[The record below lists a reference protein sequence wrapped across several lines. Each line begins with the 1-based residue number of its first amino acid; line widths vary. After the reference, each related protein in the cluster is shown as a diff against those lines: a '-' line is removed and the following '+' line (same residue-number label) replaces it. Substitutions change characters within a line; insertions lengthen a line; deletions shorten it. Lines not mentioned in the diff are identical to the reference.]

1 MTENKTTIDFDPDAL
16 RIKYQAERDKRI
28 RSDGNEQYLEA
39 TGAFS
44 GFSKDNRGGKIL
56 ERSPLNDEVD
66 VVVIGGGFGGLI
78 AGARLKNA
86 GIEDVLLIEK
96 GADFGGTWYWN
107 QYPGARCDVESYI
120 YLPLLE
126 EVDSI
131 PSEKYAS
138 ATEIQEHACA
148 IASRFGLDKNACF
161 QTEVKST
168 RWDADTSRWIVSTDR
183 LDEIK
188 ARFVVMASGP
198 LHKLKLPGIAGI
210 DTFSGHMFHTSRWDY
225 DYTGGSPKDDLTGL
239 GDKRVALIG
248 TGATA
253 IQCVSHLGKDSKHL
267 YVFQRT
273 PSSVDFRGNR
283 PTDSDWAESL
293 EPGWHKER
301 MENFNNLVSGI
312 PQEVDL
318 VDDCWT
324 DLIGNIADMYRRG
337 AIQPEMDLP
346 EVLEMANFEK
356 MESIRKRVEES
367 VDNPEIAEALK
378 PWYALFC
385 KRPCFDDEYL
395 PTFNRENVDL
405 IDTGGLGVEKITP
418 KGVVVA
424 GQEYEVDCIIFA
436 TGFEVGTG
444 YERRAGCEV
453 IGADGRTLT
462 EKWDKNGVSTLHGL
476 QTSGYPNYFMLGA
489 NQGAF
494 TVNFPHLLE
503 EAATNAVYIIK
514 HIFDE
519 GHSTV
524 DVKQEAE
531 GEWVKTIIEKARG
544 PIGAGPGSTECTPG
558 YYNNE
563 GHLNE
568 KARQGAPYG
577 GGSVEFFKLMED
589 WRDKGDFA
597 GLEFK

>member
-1 MTENKTTIDFDPDAL
+1 
-16 RIKYQAERDKRI
+16 
-28 RSDGNEQYLEA
+28 
-39 TGAFS
+39 
-44 GFSKDNRGGKIL
+44 
-56 ERSPLNDEVD
+56 
-66 VVVIGGGFGGLI
+66 
-78 AGARLKNA
+78 
-86 GIEDVLLIEK
+86 
-96 GADFGGTWYWN
+96 
-107 QYPGARCDVESYI
+107 
-120 YLPLLE
+120 
-126 EVDSI
+126 
-131 PSEKYAS
+131 
-138 ATEIQEHACA
+138 
-148 IASRFGLDKNACF
+148 
-161 QTEVKST
+161 
-168 RWDADTSRWIVSTDR
+168 
-183 LDEIK
+183 
-188 ARFVVMASGP
+188 
-198 LHKLKLPGIAGI
+198 
-210 DTFSGHMFHTSRWDY
+210 
-225 DYTGGSPKDDLTGL
+225 
-239 GDKRVALIG
+239 
-248 TGATA
+248 
-253 IQCVSHLGKDSKHL
+253 
-267 YVFQRT
+267 
-273 PSSVDFRGNR
+273 
-283 PTDSDWAESL
+283 
-293 EPGWHKER
+293 

-337 AIQPEMDLP
+337 AIQPEMDLL
-346 EVLEMANFEK
+346 EVLDMANFEK

-405 IDTGGLGVEKITP
+405 IDTGGLGVEKITSN
-418 KGVVVA
+418 GVVVA
-424 GQEYEVDCIIFA
+424 GKEYEVDCIIFA

-444 YERRAGCEV
+444 YERRAGCQV
-453 IGADGRTLT
+453 VGADGRTLT
-462 EKWDKNGVSTLHGL
+462 EKWDEHGVSTLHGL

-503 EAATNAVYIIK
+503 EAATNAVCIIK
-514 HIFDE
+514 HIIDE
-519 GHSTV
+519 GYLTV
-524 DVKQEAE
+524 DVEQEAE
-531 GEWVKTIIEKARG
+531 DEWVKTIIEKARG

-589 WRDKGDFA
+589 WRDKGDFK

>member
-1 MTENKTTIDFDPDAL
+1 MTEIKTTIDFDPDAL
-16 RIKYQAERDKRI
+16 RTRYKAERDKRI

-39 TGAFS
+39 TGTFS
-44 GFSKDNRGGKIL
+44 HFSIDNRGGKII
-56 ERSPLNDEVD
+56 ERDPLSNEVD

-86 GIEDVLLIEK
+86 GIDDVLLIEK

-126 EVDSI
+126 EVDKI

-138 ATEIQEHACA
+138 ATEIQEHARA
-148 IASRFGLDKNACF
+148 IANRFDLDKDVCF

-168 RWDADTSRWIVSTDR
+168 QWNANTSRWTVVTDR
-183 LDEIK
+183 GDAIK

-198 LHKLKLPGIAGI
+198 LHKLKLPGIEGM
-210 DTFSGHMFHTSRWDY
+210 DTFSGHVFHTSRWDY
-225 DYTGGSPKDDLTGL
+225 DYTGGSPNDDLTGL
-239 GDKRVALIG
+239 ADKRVALIG

-253 IQCVSHLGKDSKHL
+253 IQCVSHLGKASKHL

-283 PTDSDWAESL
+283 PTDSEWAGSL

-337 AIQPEMDLP
+337 AVQPEMDLL

-367 VDNPEIAEALK
+367 VDDPEIAEALK

-405 IDTGGLGVEKITP
+405 IDTGGLGVEKITSG
-418 KGVVVA
+418 GVVVA
-424 GQEYEVDCIIFA
+424 GEEYEVDCIIFA

-444 YERRAGCEV
+444 YERRAGCQV
-453 IGADGRTLT
+453 VGADGRTLT
-462 EKWDKNGVSTLHGL
+462 EKWDEHGVSTLHGL

-494 TVNFPHLLE
+494 TVNFPHLLD
-503 EAATNAVYIIK
+503 EAATNTVCIIK
-514 HIFDE
+514 HTVDE
-519 GHSTV
+519 GYLTV
-524 DVKQEAE
+524 DVVQEAE
-531 GEWVKTIIEKARG
+531 DEWVKTIVEKARG
-544 PIGAGPGSTECTPG
+544 PIGSGPGSTECTPG

-568 KARQGAPYG
+568 KSRQGAPYG
-577 GGSVEFFKLMED
+577 GGSVEFFKLMEG
-589 WRDKGDFA
+589 WRDDGDFK
-597 GLEFK
+597 GLKFN

>member
-1 MTENKTTIDFDPDAL
+1 MTEIKTTIDFDPDAL
-16 RIKYQAERDKRI
+16 RTRYKAERDKRI

-39 TGAFS
+39 TGTFS
-44 GFSKDNRGGKIL
+44 HFSIDNRGGKII
-56 ERSPLNDEVD
+56 ERDPLSNEVD
-66 VVVIGGGFGGLI
+66 VVVIGGDFGGLI

-86 GIEDVLLIEK
+86 GIDDVLLIEK

-126 EVDSI
+126 EVDKI

-138 ATEIQEHACA
+138 ATEIQEHARA
-148 IASRFGLDKNACF
+148 IANRFDLDKDVCF

-168 RWDADTSRWIVSTDR
+168 QWNADTSRWTVVTDR
-183 LDEIK
+183 GDAIK

-198 LHKLKLPGIAGI
+198 LHKLKLPGIEGI
-210 DTFSGHMFHTSRWDY
+210 DTFAGHVFHTSRWDY
-225 DYTGGSPKDDLTGL
+225 DYTGGSPNDDLTGL
-239 GDKRVALIG
+239 ADKRVALIG

-253 IQCVSHLGKDSKHL
+253 IQCVSHLGKASKHL

-283 PTDSDWAESL
+283 PTDAEWAGSL

-337 AIQPEMDLP
+337 AVQPEMDLL

-367 VDNPEIAEALK
+367 VDDPEIAEALK

-405 IDTGGLGVEKITP
+405 IDTGGLGVEKITSG
-418 KGVVVA
+418 GVVVA
-424 GQEYEVDCIIFA
+424 GEEYEVDCIIFA

-444 YERRAGCEV
+444 YERRAGCQV
-453 IGADGRTLT
+453 VGADGRTLT
-462 EKWDKNGVSTLHGL
+462 EKWDEHGVSTLHGL

-494 TVNFPHLLE
+494 TVNFPHLLD
-503 EAATNAVYIIK
+503 EAATNTVCIIK
-514 HIFDE
+514 HTVDE
-519 GHSTV
+519 GYLTV
-524 DVKQEAE
+524 DVVQEAE
-531 GEWVKTIIEKARG
+531 DEWVKTIVEKARG
-544 PIGAGPGSTECTPG
+544 PIGSGPGSTECTPG

-568 KARQGAPYG
+568 KSRQGAPYG
-577 GGSVEFFKLMED
+577 GGSVEFFKLMEG
-589 WRDKGDFA
+589 WRDDGDFK
-597 GLEFK
+597 GLKFN

>member
-1 MTENKTTIDFDPDAL
+1 MTEIKTTIDFDPDVL
-16 RIKYQAERDKRI
+16 RAKYKAERDKRI
-28 RSDGNEQYLEA
+28 RSDGNEQYIEA
-39 TGAFS
+39 TGVFGYLA
-44 GFSKDNRGGKIL
+44 KDNNRGEHL
-56 ERSPLNDEVD
+56 DRDPQSREVD
-66 VVVIGGGFGGLI
+66 VVVVGGGFGGLI
-78 AGARLKNA
+78 AGAGLKKA
-86 GIEDVLLIEK
+86 GIDDVVLIEK

-126 EVDSI
+126 EVDKI
-131 PSEKYAS
+131 PTEKYAS
-138 ATEIQEHACA
+138 APEIQEHACG
-148 IASRFGLDKNACF
+148 IARKFGLDKNACF
-161 QTEVKST
+161 QTEVKT
-168 RWDADTSRWIVSTDR
+168 LKWDAEIDSWIVQTDR
-183 LDEIK
+183 QDEMK
-188 ARFVVMASGP
+188 ARFVIMASGP
-198 LHKLKLPGIAGI
+198 LHKLKLPGIPGI
-210 DTFSGHMFHTSRWDY
+210 DSFTGHMFHTSRWDY
-225 DYTGGSPKDDLTGL
+225 DYTGGSPEDPLTNL
-239 GDKRVALIG
+239 GDKRVAVIG

-253 IQCVSHLGKDSKHL
+253 IQCVSHLGKAAKHL

-283 PTDSDWAESL
+283 PTDTEWAESL

-301 MENFNNLVSGI
+301 MENFNNLVSGV

-337 AIQPEMDLP
+337 AVDPEMNLL
-346 EVLEMANFEK
+346 EVLEIANFEK
-356 MESIRKRVEES
+356 MESIRQRVEEN
-367 VDNPEIAEALK
+367 VDDPQIAEALK

-405 IDTGGLGVEKITP
+405 VDTGGLGVDEITA
-418 KGVVVA
+418 KGLVVA

-444 YERRAGCEV
+444 YERRAGCQV
-453 IGADGRTLT
+453 IGEDGRTLS
-462 EKWDKNGVSTLHGL
+462 EKWDDKGISTLHGL
-476 QTSGYPNYFMLGA
+476 QTRGYPNYFMLSPS
-489 NQGAF
+489 QGAF

-503 EAATNAVYIIK
+503 EAVTNAVHVIK
-514 HIFDE
+514 HMCDNDYL
-519 GHSTV
+519 TV
-524 DVKQEAE
+524 DVEKEAE
-531 GEWVKTIIEKARG
+531 EQWVRTIIEKARG

-568 KARQGAPYG
+568 KSRQGAPYG
-577 GGSVEFFKLMED
+577 GGSIEFFSLMKD
-589 WRDKGDFA
+589 WRDSGDFK
-597 GLEFK
+597 GLKFN

>member
-1 MTENKTTIDFDPDAL
+1 MTEIKTTIDFDPDVL
-16 RIKYQAERDKRI
+16 RAKYKTERDKRI
-28 RSDGNEQYLEA
+28 RPDGNEQYIEA
-39 TGAFS
+39 DGIFEHFA
-44 GFSKDNRGGKIL
+44 KDNNKGELLRR
-56 ERSPLNDEVD
+56 EPQSREVD
-66 VVVIGGGFGGLI
+66 VVVVGGGFGGLI
-78 AGARLKNA
+78 AGASLKKA
-86 GIEDVLLIEK
+86 GIEDVVLIEK

-126 EVDSI
+126 EVDKI
-131 PSEKYAS
+131 PTEKYAS
-138 ATEIQEHACA
+138 APEIQEHACS
-148 IASRFGLDKNACF
+148 IARRFDLDKNVCF
-161 QTEVKST
+161 QTEVKT
-168 RWDADTSRWIVSTDR
+168 LKWDTETNRWIVHTDR
-183 LDEIK
+183 QDEMK
-188 ARFVVMASGP
+188 ARFVIMASGP
-198 LHKLKLPGIAGI
+198 LHKLKLPGISGI
-210 DTFSGHMFHTSRWDY
+210 DRFSGHMFHTSRWDY
-225 DYTGGSPKDDLTGL
+225 EYTGGSPKDPLMLL
-239 GDKRVALIG
+239 GDKRVAVIG

-253 IQCVSHLGKDSKHL
+253 IQCVSHLGKAAKHL

-283 PTDSDWAESL
+283 PTDPDWAESL

-301 MENFNNLVSGI
+301 MENFNNLVSGV

-337 AIQPEMDLP
+337 AVQPEMDLL

-356 MESIRKRVEES
+356 MESIRKRVEENI
-367 VDNPEIAEALK
+367 DDPEIAEALK

-405 IDTGGLGVEKITP
+405 IDTGGLGVDEITT

-444 YERRAGCEV
+444 YERRAGCQVVGE
-453 IGADGRTLT
+453 DGRTLT
-462 EKWDKNGVSTLHGL
+462 EKWDEKGVSTLHGL
-476 QTSGYPNYFMLGA
+476 QTRGYPNYFMLSPS
-489 NQGAF
+489 QGAF

-503 EAATNAVYIIK
+503 EASTNAVHIIK
-514 HIFDE
+514 HMFDN
-519 GHSTV
+519 GHSVV
-524 DVKQEAE
+524 DVEEEAE
-531 GEWVKTIIEKARG
+531 EQWVETIIQKARG

-568 KARQGAPYG
+568 KSRQGAPYG
-577 GGSVEFFKLMED
+577 GGSIEFFSLMKD
-589 WRDKGDFA
+589 WRDSGDFK
-597 GLEFK
+597 GLKFN

>member
-1 MTENKTTIDFDPDAL
+1 M
-16 RIKYQAERDKRI
+16 
-28 RSDGNEQYLEA
+28 
-39 TGAFS
+39 
-44 GFSKDNRGGKIL
+44 
-56 ERSPLNDEVD
+56 
-66 VVVIGGGFGGLI
+66 I
-78 AGARLKNA
+78 AGARLKDA
-86 GIEDVLLIEK
+86 GIDDVLLIEK

-126 EVDSI
+126 EVDKI

-138 ATEIQEHACA
+138 ATEIQEHARA
-148 IASRFGLDKNACF
+148 IANRFGLDKNVCF
-161 QTEVKST
+161 QTEVKTT
-168 RWDADTSRWIVSTDR
+168 RWDASTSRWIVLTDR
-183 LDEIK
+183 GDAIK

-210 DTFSGHMFHTSRWDY
+210 DTFGGHMFHTSRWDY
-225 DYTGGSPKDDLTGL
+225 DYTGGSPNDDLTDL
-239 GDKRVALIG
+239 VDKRVALIG

-253 IQCVSHLGKDSKHL
+253 IQCVSHLGKASKHL

-283 PTDSDWAESL
+283 PTDSDWAGSL

-337 AIQPEMDLP
+337 AVQPDMDLL

-367 VDNPEIAEALK
+367 VDDPEIAEALK

-405 IDTGGLGVEKITP
+405 IDTGGLGVEKITT

-424 GQEYEVDCIIFA
+424 GREYEVDCIIFA

-453 IGADGRTLT
+453 LGADGRTLT
-462 EKWDKNGVSTLHGL
+462 EKWDEHGVSTLHGL

-503 EAATNAVYIIK
+503 EAATNTVCIIK
-514 HIFDE
+514 HTVDE
-519 GHSTV
+519 GYLTV
-524 DVKQEAE
+524 DVLQEAE
-531 GEWVKTIIEKARG
+531 DEWVKTIVEKARG
-544 PIGAGPGSTECTPG
+544 PIGSGPGSTECTPG

-589 WRDKGDFA
+589 WRNNGDFK
-597 GLEFK
+597 GLKFN

>member
-1 MTENKTTIDFDPDAL
+1 MTEIKTTIDFDPDAL
-16 RIKYQAERDKRI
+16 RTRYKAERDKRI

-39 TGAFS
+39 TGTFS
-44 GFSKDNRGGKIL
+44 HFSIDNRGGKII
-56 ERSPLNDEVD
+56 ERDPLSNEVD

-86 GIEDVLLIEK
+86 GIDDVLLIEK

-126 EVDSI
+126 EVDKI

-138 ATEIQEHACA
+138 ATEIQEHARA
-148 IASRFGLDKNACF
+148 IANRFDLDKDVCF
-161 QTEVKST
+161 QTEVKSIQ
-168 RWDADTSRWIVSTDR
+168 WNANTSRWIVVTDR
-183 LDEIK
+183 GDAIK

-198 LHKLKLPGIAGI
+198 LHKLKLPGIEGI
-210 DTFSGHMFHTSRWDY
+210 DTFAGHVFHTSRWDY
-225 DYTGGSPKDDLTGL
+225 DYTGGSPNDDLTGL
-239 GDKRVALIG
+239 ADKRVALIG

-253 IQCVSHLGKDSKHL
+253 IQCVSHLGKASKHL

-283 PTDSDWAESL
+283 PTDAEWAGSL

-337 AIQPEMDLP
+337 AVQPEMDLL

-367 VDNPEIAEALK
+367 VDDPEIAEALK

-405 IDTGGLGVEKITP
+405 IDTGGLGVEKITSG
-418 KGVVVA
+418 GVVVA
-424 GQEYEVDCIIFA
+424 GEEYEVDCIIFA

-444 YERRAGCEV
+444 YERRAGCQV
-453 IGADGRTLT
+453 VGADGRTLT
-462 EKWDKNGVSTLHGL
+462 EKWDEHGVSTLHGL

-494 TVNFPHLLE
+494 TVNFPHLLD
-503 EAATNAVYIIK
+503 EAATNTVCIIK
-514 HIFDE
+514 HTVDE
-519 GHSTV
+519 GYLTV
-524 DVKQEAE
+524 DVVQEAE
-531 GEWVKTIIEKARG
+531 DEWVKTIVEKARG
-544 PIGAGPGSTECTPG
+544 PIGSGPGSTECTPG

-577 GGSVEFFKLMED
+577 GGSVEFFKLMEG
-589 WRDKGDFA
+589 WRNDGDFK
-597 GLEFK
+597 GLKFN

>member
-1 MTENKTTIDFDPDAL
+1 MTEIKTTIDFDPDVL
-16 RIKYQAERDKRI
+16 RAKYKAERDKRI
-28 RSDGNEQYLEA
+28 RSDGNEQYIEA
-39 TGAFS
+39 TGVFEYLA
-44 GFSKDNRGGKIL
+44 KDNNRGEHL
-56 ERSPLNDEVD
+56 DRDPQSREVD
-66 VVVIGGGFGGLI
+66 VVVVGGGFGGLI
-78 AGARLKNA
+78 AGAGLKKA
-86 GIEDVLLIEK
+86 GIDDVVLIEK

-126 EVDSI
+126 EVDKI
-131 PSEKYAS
+131 PTEKYAS
-138 ATEIQEHACA
+138 APEIQEHACG
-148 IASRFGLDKNACF
+148 IARKFGLDKNACF
-161 QTEVKST
+161 QTEVKT
-168 RWDADTSRWIVSTDR
+168 LKWDAEIDRWIVQTDR
-183 LDEIK
+183 QDEMK
-188 ARFVVMASGP
+188 ARFVIMASGP
-198 LHKLKLPGIAGI
+198 LHKLKLPGIPGI
-210 DTFSGHMFHTSRWDY
+210 DSFTGHMFHTSRWDY
-225 DYTGGSPKDDLTGL
+225 DYTGGSPKDPLTNL
-239 GDKRVALIG
+239 GDKRVAVIG

-253 IQCVSHLGKDSKHL
+253 IQCVSHLGKAAKHL

-283 PTDSDWAESL
+283 PTDTEWAESL

-301 MENFNNLVSGI
+301 MENFNNLVSGV

-337 AIQPEMDLP
+337 AVDPEMNLL
-346 EVLEMANFEK
+346 EVLEIANFEK
-356 MESIRKRVEES
+356 MESIRERVEEN
-367 VDNPEIAEALK
+367 VDDPQIAEALK

-405 IDTGGLGVEKITP
+405 VDTGGLGVDEITA

-444 YERRAGCEV
+444 YERRAGCQV
-453 IGADGRTLT
+453 IGEDGRTLS
-462 EKWDKNGVSTLHGL
+462 EKWDDKGISTLHGL
-476 QTSGYPNYFMLGA
+476 QTRGYPNYFMLSPS
-489 NQGAF
+489 QGAF

-503 EAATNAVYIIK
+503 EAVTNAVHVIK
-514 HIFDE
+514 HMCDNDYL
-519 GHSTV
+519 TV
-524 DVKQEAE
+524 DVEKEAE
-531 GEWVKTIIEKARG
+531 EQWVRTIIEKARG
-544 PIGAGPGSTECTPG
+544 PIGAGPGNTECTPG

-568 KARQGAPYG
+568 KSRQGAPYG
-577 GGSVEFFKLMED
+577 GGSIEFFSLMKD
-589 WRDKGDFA
+589 WRDSGDFK
-597 GLEFK
+597 GLKFN

>member
-1 MTENKTTIDFDPDAL
+1 MTEIKTTIDFDPDFL
-16 RIKYQAERDKRI
+16 RERYKSERDKRI
-28 RSDGNEQYLEA
+28 RPDGNEQYLEA
-39 TGAFS
+39 TGSFLH
-44 GFSKDNRGGKIL
+44 FSKDNRGGKVL
-56 ERSPLNDEVD
+56 ERKSFSNEVD

-78 AGARLKNA
+78 AGARLKDA
-86 GIEDVLLIEK
+86 GIDDVLLIEK

-126 EVDSI
+126 EVDKI

-138 ATEIQEHACA
+138 ATEIQEHARA
-148 IASRFGLDKNACF
+148 IANRFGLDKNVYF
-161 QTEVKST
+161 QTEVKTT
-168 RWDADTSRWIVSTDR
+168 RWDASASRWTVLTDR
-183 LDEIK
+183 GDAIK

-210 DTFSGHMFHTSRWDY
+210 DTFGGHMFHTSRWDY
-225 DYTGGSPKDDLTGL
+225 DYTGGSPNDDLTDL
-239 GDKRVALIG
+239 VDKRVALIG

-253 IQCVSHLGKDSKHL
+253 IQCVSHLGKASKHL

-283 PTDSDWAESL
+283 PTDSDWAGSL

-337 AIQPEMDLP
+337 AVQPDMDLL

-367 VDNPEIAEALK
+367 VDDPEIAEALK

-405 IDTGGLGVEKITP
+405 IDTGGLGVEKITT

-424 GQEYEVDCIIFA
+424 GREYEVDCIIFA

-453 IGADGRTLT
+453 LGADGRTLT
-462 EKWDKNGVSTLHGL
+462 EKWDEHGVSTLHGL

-503 EAATNAVYIIK
+503 EAATNTVCIIK
-514 HIFDE
+514 HTVDE
-519 GHSTV
+519 GYLTV
-524 DVKQEAE
+524 DVLQEAE
-531 GEWVKTIIEKARG
+531 DEWVKTIVEKARG
-544 PIGAGPGSTECTPG
+544 PIGSGPGSTECTPG

-589 WRDKGDFA
+589 WRNNGDFK
-597 GLEFK
+597 GLKFN

>member
-1 MTENKTTIDFDPDAL
+1 MTEIKTTIDFDPDVL
-16 RIKYQAERDKRI
+16 RAKYKAERDKRI
-28 RSDGNEQYLEA
+28 RSDGNEQYIEA
-39 TGAFS
+39 TGVFEYLAM
-44 GFSKDNRGGKIL
+44 DNNRGEHL
-56 ERSPLNDEVD
+56 DRDPQSREVD
-66 VVVIGGGFGGLI
+66 VVVVGGGFGGLI
-78 AGARLKNA
+78 AGAGLKKA
-86 GIEDVLLIEK
+86 GIDDVVLIEK

-126 EVDSI
+126 EVDKI
-131 PSEKYAS
+131 PTEKYAS
-138 ATEIQEHACA
+138 APEIQEHACG
-148 IASRFGLDKNACF
+148 IARKFGLDKNACF
-161 QTEVKST
+161 QTEVKT
-168 RWDADTSRWIVSTDR
+168 LKWDAEIDRWIVQTDR
-183 LDEIK
+183 QDEMK
-188 ARFVVMASGP
+188 ARFVIMASGP
-198 LHKLKLPGIAGI
+198 LHKLKLPGIPGI
-210 DTFSGHMFHTSRWDY
+210 DSFTGHMFHTSRWDY
-225 DYTGGSPKDDLTGL
+225 DYTGGSPKDPLTNL
-239 GDKRVALIG
+239 GDKRVAVIG

-253 IQCVSHLGKDSKHL
+253 IQCVSHLGKAAKHL

-283 PTDSDWAESL
+283 PTDTEWAESL

-337 AIQPEMDLP
+337 AVDPEMNLL
-346 EVLEMANFEK
+346 EVLEIANFEK
-356 MESIRKRVEES
+356 MESIRERVEEN
-367 VDNPEIAEALK
+367 VDDPQIAEALK

-405 IDTGGLGVEKITP
+405 VDTGGLGVDEITA
-418 KGVVVA
+418 KGLVVA

-444 YERRAGCEV
+444 YERRAGCQV
-453 IGADGRTLT
+453 IGEDGRTLS
-462 EKWDKNGVSTLHGL
+462 EKWDDKGISTLHGL
-476 QTSGYPNYFMLGA
+476 QTRGYPNYFMLSPS
-489 NQGAF
+489 QGAF

-503 EAATNAVYIIK
+503 EAVTNAVHVIK
-514 HIFDE
+514 HMCDNDYL
-519 GHSTV
+519 TV
-524 DVKQEAE
+524 DVEKEAE
-531 GEWVKTIIEKARG
+531 EQWVRTIIEKARG

-568 KARQGAPYG
+568 KSRQGAPYG
-577 GGSVEFFKLMED
+577 GGSIEFFSLMKD
-589 WRDKGDFA
+589 WRDSGDFK
-597 GLEFK
+597 GLKFN

>member
-1 MTENKTTIDFDPDAL
+1 MTEIKTTIDFDPDAL
-16 RIKYQAERDKRI
+16 RDKYRSERDKRI

-39 TGAFS
+39 TGSFS
-44 GFSKDNRGGKIL
+44 HFSKDNRGGKVV
-56 ERSPLNDEVD
+56 EREPRSSEVD

-86 GIEDVLLIEK
+86 GIDDVLLIEK

-126 EVDSI
+126 EVDKI
-131 PSEKYAS
+131 PTEKYAS
-138 ATEIQEHACA
+138 APEIQEHACA
-148 IASRFGLDKNACF
+148 IARKFGLDKNAYF
-161 QTEVKST
+161 QTEVKT
-168 RWDADTSRWIVSTDR
+168 LRWDIEANRWIVNTDR
-183 LDEIK
+183 QDEIK
-188 ARFVVMASGP
+188 ARFIIMASGP

-210 DTFSGHMFHTSRWDY
+210 DSFTGHMFHTSRWDY
-225 DYTGGSPKDDLTGL
+225 DYTGGSPKDPLTGL
-239 GDKRVALIG
+239 ADKRVAVIG

-253 IQCVSHLGKDSKHL
+253 IQCVSHLGKASKHL

-283 PTDSDWAESL
+283 PTDSEWVEAL

-301 MENFNNLVSGI
+301 MENFNNLVSGV

-337 AIQPEMDLP
+337 AVQPEMDLL

-356 MESIRKRVEES
+356 MESIRKRVEENIE
-367 VDNPEIAEALK
+367 DPKIAEALK

-405 IDTGGLGVEKITP
+405 IDTGGLGVDEITA

-424 GQEYEVDCIIFA
+424 EKEYEVDCIIFA

-444 YERRAGCEV
+444 YERRAGCQV
-453 IGADGRTLT
+453 IGEDGRTLT
-462 EKWDKNGVSTLHGL
+462 EKWDDKGVSTLHGL
-476 QTSGYPNYFMLGA
+476 QTRGYPNYFMLSP

-503 EAATNAVYIIK
+503 EAATNAVHIIK
-514 HIFDE
+514 HMFSNDY
-519 GHSTV
+519 SMV
-524 DVKQEAE
+524 DVEEEAE
-531 GEWVKTIIEKARG
+531 EQWVQTIIQKARG

-568 KARQGAPYG
+568 KSRQGAPYG
-577 GGSVEFFKLMED
+577 GGSIEFFHLMEK
-589 WRDKGDFA
+589 WRESGDFK
-597 GLEFK
+597 GLEFN

>member
-1 MTENKTTIDFDPDAL
+1 MTEIKTTIDFDPDVL
-16 RIKYQAERDKRI
+16 RAKYKAERDKRI
-28 RSDGNEQYLEA
+28 RSDGNEQYIEA
-39 TGAFS
+39 TGVFEYLA
-44 GFSKDNRGGKIL
+44 KDNNRGEHLDRDPQI
-56 ERSPLNDEVD
+56 SEVD
-66 VVVIGGGFGGLI
+66 VVVVGGGFGGLI
-78 AGARLKNA
+78 AGAGLKKA
-86 GIEDVLLIEK
+86 GIEDVVLIEK

-126 EVDSI
+126 EVDKI
-131 PSEKYAS
+131 PTEKYAS
-138 ATEIQEHACA
+138 APEIQEHACG
-148 IASRFGLDKNACF
+148 IARKFGLDKNACF
-161 QTEVKST
+161 QTEVKT
-168 RWDADTSRWIVSTDR
+168 LKWDAEIDRWIVQTDR
-183 LDEIK
+183 QDEMK
-188 ARFVVMASGP
+188 ARFVIMASGP
-198 LHKLKLPGIAGI
+198 LHKLKLPGIPGI
-210 DTFSGHMFHTSRWDY
+210 DSFTGHMFHTSRWDY
-225 DYTGGSPKDDLTGL
+225 DYTGGSPKDPLTNL
-239 GDKRVALIG
+239 GDKRVAVIG

-253 IQCVSHLGKDSKHL
+253 IQCVSHLGKAAKHL

-283 PTDSDWAESL
+283 PTDTEWAESL

-301 MENFNNLVSGI
+301 MENFNNLVSGV

-337 AIQPEMDLP
+337 AVDPEMNLL
-346 EVLEMANFEK
+346 EVLEIANFEK
-356 MESIRKRVEES
+356 MESIRERVEEN
-367 VDNPEIAEALK
+367 VDDPQIAEALK

-405 IDTGGLGVEKITP
+405 VDTGGLGVDEITA
-418 KGVVVA
+418 KGLVVA

-444 YERRAGCEV
+444 YERRAGCQV
-453 IGADGRTLT
+453 IGEDGRTLS
-462 EKWDKNGVSTLHGL
+462 EKWDDKGISTLHGL
-476 QTSGYPNYFMLGA
+476 QTRGYPNYFMLSPS
-489 NQGAF
+489 QGAF

-503 EAATNAVYIIK
+503 EAVTNAVHVIK
-514 HIFDE
+514 HMCDNDYL
-519 GHSTV
+519 TV
-524 DVKQEAE
+524 DVEKEAE
-531 GEWVKTIIEKARG
+531 EQWVRTIIEKARG

-568 KARQGAPYG
+568 KSRQGAPYG
-577 GGSVEFFKLMED
+577 GGSIEFFSLMKD
-589 WRDKGDFA
+589 WRDSGDFK
-597 GLEFK
+597 GLKFN

>member
-1 MTENKTTIDFDPDAL
+1 MTEIKTTIDFDPDVL
-16 RIKYQAERDKRI
+16 RAKYKAERDKRI
-28 RSDGNEQYLEA
+28 RSDGNEQYIEA
-39 TGAFS
+39 TGVFEYLA
-44 GFSKDNRGGKIL
+44 KDNNRGEHL
-56 ERSPLNDEVD
+56 DRDPQSREVD
-66 VVVIGGGFGGLI
+66 VVVVGGGFGGLI
-78 AGARLKNA
+78 AGAGLKKA
-86 GIEDVLLIEK
+86 GIEDVVLIEK

-126 EVDSI
+126 EVDKI
-131 PSEKYAS
+131 PTEKYAS
-138 ATEIQEHACA
+138 APEIQEHACG
-148 IASRFGLDKNACF
+148 IARKFGLDKNACF
-161 QTEVKST
+161 QTEVKT
-168 RWDADTSRWIVSTDR
+168 LKWDAEIDRWIVQTDR
-183 LDEIK
+183 QDEMK
-188 ARFVVMASGP
+188 ARFVIMASGP
-198 LHKLKLPGIAGI
+198 LHKLKLPGIPGI
-210 DTFSGHMFHTSRWDY
+210 DSFTGHMFHTSRWDY
-225 DYTGGSPKDDLTGL
+225 DYTGGSPKDPLTNL
-239 GDKRVALIG
+239 GDKRVAVIG

-253 IQCVSHLGKDSKHL
+253 IQGVSHLGKAAKHL

-283 PTDSDWAESL
+283 PTDTEWAESL
-293 EPGWHKER
+293 ETGWHKER
-301 MENFNNLVSGI
+301 MVNFNNLVSGV

-337 AIQPEMDLP
+337 AVDPEMNLL
-346 EVLEMANFEK
+346 EVLEIANFEK
-356 MESIRKRVEES
+356 MESIRERVEEN
-367 VDNPEIAEALK
+367 VDDPQIAEALK

-405 IDTGGLGVEKITP
+405 VDTGGLGVDEITA

-444 YERRAGCEV
+444 YERRAGCQV
-453 IGADGRTLT
+453 IGEDGRTLS
-462 EKWDKNGVSTLHGL
+462 EKWDDKGISTLHGL
-476 QTSGYPNYFMLGA
+476 QTRGYPNYFMLSPS
-489 NQGAF
+489 QGAF

-503 EAATNAVYIIK
+503 EAVTNAVHVIK
-514 HIFDE
+514 HMCDNDYL
-519 GHSTV
+519 TV
-524 DVKQEAE
+524 DVEKEAE
-531 GEWVKTIIEKARG
+531 EQWVRTIIEKARG

-568 KARQGAPYG
+568 KSRQGAPYG
-577 GGSVEFFKLMED
+577 GGSIEFFSLMKD
-589 WRDKGDFA
+589 WRDSGDFK
-597 GLEFK
+597 GLKFN

>member
-1 MTENKTTIDFDPDAL
+1 MTEIKTTIDFDPDVL
-16 RIKYQAERDKRI
+16 RAKYKAERDKRI
-28 RSDGNEQYLEA
+28 RSDGNEQYIEA
-39 TGAFS
+39 TGVFEYLA
-44 GFSKDNRGGKIL
+44 KDNNRGEHL
-56 ERSPLNDEVD
+56 DRDPQSREVD
-66 VVVIGGGFGGLI
+66 VVVVGGGFGGLI
-78 AGARLKNA
+78 AGAGLKKA
-86 GIEDVLLIEK
+86 GIEDVVLIEK

-126 EVDSI
+126 EVDKI
-131 PSEKYAS
+131 PTEKYAS
-138 ATEIQEHACA
+138 APEIQEHACG
-148 IASRFGLDKNACF
+148 IARKFGLDKNACF
-161 QTEVKST
+161 QTEVKT
-168 RWDADTSRWIVSTDR
+168 LKWDAEIDRWIVQTDR
-183 LDEIK
+183 QDEMK
-188 ARFVVMASGP
+188 ARFVIMASGP
-198 LHKLKLPGIAGI
+198 LHKLKLPGIPGI
-210 DTFSGHMFHTSRWDY
+210 DSFTGHMFHTSRWDY
-225 DYTGGSPKDDLTGL
+225 DYTGGSPEDPLTNL
-239 GDKRVALIG
+239 GDKRVAVIG

-253 IQCVSHLGKDSKHL
+253 IQCVSHLGKAAKHL

-283 PTDSDWAESL
+283 PTDTEWAESL

-301 MENFNNLVSGI
+301 MENFNNLVSGV

-337 AIQPEMDLP
+337 AVDPEMNLL
-346 EVLEMANFEK
+346 EVLEIANFEK
-356 MESIRKRVEES
+356 MESIRERVEEN
-367 VDNPEIAEALK
+367 VDDPQIAEALK

-405 IDTGGLGVEKITP
+405 VDTGGLGVDEITA
-418 KGVVVA
+418 KGLVVA

-444 YERRAGCEV
+444 YERRAGCQV
-453 IGADGRTLT
+453 IGEDGRTLS
-462 EKWDKNGVSTLHGL
+462 EKWDDKGISTLHGL
-476 QTSGYPNYFMLGA
+476 QTRGYPNYFMLSPS
-489 NQGAF
+489 QGAF

-503 EAATNAVYIIK
+503 EAVTNAVHVIK
-514 HIFDE
+514 HMCDNDYL
-519 GHSTV
+519 TV
-524 DVKQEAE
+524 DVEKEAE
-531 GEWVKTIIEKARG
+531 EQWVRTIIEKARG

-568 KARQGAPYG
+568 KSRQGAPYG
-577 GGSVEFFKLMED
+577 GGSIEFFSLMKD
-589 WRDKGDFA
+589 WRDSGDFK
-597 GLEFK
+597 GLKFN

>member
-1 MTENKTTIDFDPDAL
+1 MTEIKTTIDFDPDAL
-16 RIKYQAERDKRI
+16 RTRYKAERDKRI

-39 TGAFS
+39 TGTFS
-44 GFSKDNRGGKIL
+44 HFSIDNRGGKII
-56 ERSPLNDEVD
+56 ERDPLSNEVD

-86 GIEDVLLIEK
+86 GIDDVLLIEK

-126 EVDSI
+126 EVDKI

-138 ATEIQEHACA
+138 ATEIQEHARA
-148 IASRFGLDKNACF
+148 IANRFDLDKDVCF
-161 QTEVKST
+161 QTEVKSIQ
-168 RWDADTSRWIVSTDR
+168 WNANTSRWIVVTDR
-183 LDEIK
+183 GDAIK

-198 LHKLKLPGIAGI
+198 LHKLKLPGLEGI
-210 DTFSGHMFHTSRWDY
+210 DTFAGHVFHTSRWDY
-225 DYTGGSPKDDLTGL
+225 DYTGGSPNDDLTGL
-239 GDKRVALIG
+239 ADKRVALIG

-253 IQCVSHLGKDSKHL
+253 IQCVSHLGKASKHL

-283 PTDSDWAESL
+283 PTDSEWAGSL

-337 AIQPEMDLP
+337 AVQPEMDLL

-367 VDNPEIAEALK
+367 VDDPEIAEALK

-405 IDTGGLGVEKITP
+405 IDTGGLGVEKITSG
-418 KGVVVA
+418 GVVVA
-424 GQEYEVDCIIFA
+424 GEEYEVDCIIFA

-444 YERRAGCEV
+444 YERRAGCQV
-453 IGADGRTLT
+453 VGADGRTLT
-462 EKWDKNGVSTLHGL
+462 EKWDEHGVSTLHGL

-494 TVNFPHLLE
+494 TVNFPHLLD
-503 EAATNAVYIIK
+503 EAATNTVCIIK
-514 HIFDE
+514 HTVDE
-519 GHSTV
+519 GYLTV
-524 DVKQEAE
+524 DVVQEAE
-531 GEWVKTIIEKARG
+531 DEWVKTIVEKARG
-544 PIGAGPGSTECTPG
+544 PIGSGPGSTECTPG

-568 KARQGAPYG
+568 KSRQGAPYG
-577 GGSVEFFKLMED
+577 GGSVEFFKLMEG
-589 WRDKGDFA
+589 WRDDGDFK
-597 GLEFK
+597 GLKFN

>member
-1 MTENKTTIDFDPDAL
+1 MTEIKTTIDFDPDVL
-16 RIKYQAERDKRI
+16 RAKYKAERDKRI
-28 RSDGNEQYLEA
+28 RSDGNEQYIEA
-39 TGAFS
+39 TGVFGYLA
-44 GFSKDNRGGKIL
+44 KDNNRGEHL
-56 ERSPLNDEVD
+56 DRDPQSREVD
-66 VVVIGGGFGGLI
+66 VVVVGGGFGGLI
-78 AGARLKNA
+78 AGAGLKKA
-86 GIEDVLLIEK
+86 GIEDVVLIEK

-126 EVDSI
+126 EVDKI
-131 PSEKYAS
+131 PTEKYAS
-138 ATEIQEHACA
+138 APEIQEHACG
-148 IASRFGLDKNACF
+148 IARKFGLDKNACF
-161 QTEVKST
+161 QTEVKT
-168 RWDADTSRWIVSTDR
+168 LKWDAEIDRWIVQTDR
-183 LDEIK
+183 QDEMK
-188 ARFVVMASGP
+188 ARFVIMASGP
-198 LHKLKLPGIAGI
+198 LHKLKLPGIPGI
-210 DTFSGHMFHTSRWDY
+210 DSFTGHMFHTSRWDY
-225 DYTGGSPKDDLTGL
+225 DYTGGSPKDPLTNL
-239 GDKRVALIG
+239 GDKRVAVIG

-253 IQCVSHLGKDSKHL
+253 IQCVSHLGKAAKHL

-283 PTDSDWAESL
+283 PTDTEWAESL
-293 EPGWHKER
+293 EPVWHKER
-301 MENFNNLVSGI
+301 MENFNNLVSGV

-337 AIQPEMDLP
+337 AVDPEMNLL
-346 EVLEMANFEK
+346 EVLEIANFEK
-356 MESIRKRVEES
+356 MESIRERVEEN
-367 VDNPEIAEALK
+367 VDDPQIAEALK

-405 IDTGGLGVEKITP
+405 VDTGGLGVDEITA

-444 YERRAGCEV
+444 YERRAGCQV
-453 IGADGRTLT
+453 IGEDGRTLS
-462 EKWDKNGVSTLHGL
+462 EKWDDKGISTLHGL
-476 QTSGYPNYFMLGA
+476 QTRGYPNYFMLSPS
-489 NQGAF
+489 QGAF

-503 EAATNAVYIIK
+503 EAVTNAVHVIK
-514 HIFDE
+514 HMCDNDYL
-519 GHSTV
+519 TV
-524 DVKQEAE
+524 DVEKEAE
-531 GEWVKTIIEKARG
+531 EQWVRTIIEKARG

-568 KARQGAPYG
+568 KSRQGAPYG
-577 GGSVEFFKLMED
+577 GGSIEFFSLMKD
-589 WRDKGDFA
+589 WRDSGDFK
-597 GLEFK
+597 GLKFN

>member
-1 MTENKTTIDFDPDAL
+1 MTEIKTTIDFDPDAL
-16 RIKYQAERDKRI
+16 RTRYKAERDKRI

-39 TGAFS
+39 TGTFS
-44 GFSKDNRGGKIL
+44 HFSIDNRGGKII
-56 ERSPLNDEVD
+56 ERDPLSNEVD

-86 GIEDVLLIEK
+86 GIDDVLLIEK

-126 EVDSI
+126 EVDKI

-138 ATEIQEHACA
+138 ATEIQEHARA
-148 IASRFGLDKNACF
+148 IANRFDLDKDVCF

-168 RWDADTSRWIVSTDR
+168 QWNADTSRWTVVTDR
-183 LDEIK
+183 GDAIK

-198 LHKLKLPGIAGI
+198 LHKLKLPGIEGI
-210 DTFSGHMFHTSRWDY
+210 DTFAGHVFHTSRWDY
-225 DYTGGSPKDDLTGL
+225 DYTGGSPNDDLTGL
-239 GDKRVALIG
+239 ADKRVALIG

-253 IQCVSHLGKDSKHL
+253 IQCVSHLGKASKHL

-283 PTDSDWAESL
+283 PTDAEWAGSL

-337 AIQPEMDLP
+337 AVQPEMDLL

-367 VDNPEIAEALK
+367 VDDPEIAEALK

-405 IDTGGLGVEKITP
+405 IDTGGLGVEKITSG
-418 KGVVVA
+418 GVVVA
-424 GQEYEVDCIIFA
+424 GEEYEVDCIIFA

-444 YERRAGCEV
+444 YERRAGCQV
-453 IGADGRTLT
+453 VGADGRTLT
-462 EKWDKNGVSTLHGL
+462 EKWDEHGVSTLHGL

-494 TVNFPHLLE
+494 TVNFPHLLD
-503 EAATNAVYIIK
+503 EAATNTVCIIK
-514 HIFDE
+514 HTVDE
-519 GHSTV
+519 GYLTV
-524 DVKQEAE
+524 DVVQEAE
-531 GEWVKTIIEKARG
+531 DEWVKTIVEKARG
-544 PIGAGPGSTECTPG
+544 PIGSGPGSTECTPG

-568 KARQGAPYG
+568 KSRQGAPYG
-577 GGSVEFFKLMED
+577 GGSVEFFKLMEG
-589 WRDKGDFA
+589 WRDDGDFK
-597 GLEFK
+597 GLKFN